1 MPVRPNYV
9 GPRRKE
15 FAFDSQRFCDAEML
29 AAQSVAGRQQSFE
42 HALLAVTRAVLGDQG
57 VPRMRVLAQ
66 QERVHTLLR
75 RDQPQGIR
83 DEAGDQ
89 APARADP
96 V

>member
-57 VPRMRVLAQ
+57 VRVCQLAA
-66 QERVHTLLR
+66 LS
-75 RDQPQGIR
+75 
-83 DEAGDQ
+83 GDSGHRS
-89 APARADP
+89 P
-96 V
+96 

>member
-1 MPVRPNYV
+1 MTLSASATQRCSPLNRLPVGN
-9 GPRRKE
+9 
-15 FAFDSQRFCDAEML
+15 S
-29 AAQSVAGRQQSFE
+29 SFE

-89 APARADP
+89 APAR
-96 V
+96 